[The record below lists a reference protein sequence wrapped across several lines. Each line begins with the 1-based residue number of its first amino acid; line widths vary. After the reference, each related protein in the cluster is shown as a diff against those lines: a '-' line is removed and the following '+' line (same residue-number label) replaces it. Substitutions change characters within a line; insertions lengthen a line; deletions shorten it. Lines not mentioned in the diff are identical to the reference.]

1 MNFSDSIIIG
11 QIVGIDFSDPRIIG
25 LTLIIIGV
33 IGLVGGFLKI
43 GVFEINLQT
52 AKGRV
57 ITIILSLLVIVGLA
71 IMVIDMVIFR

>member
-1 MNFSDSIIIG
+1 MLNY
-11 QIVGIDFSDPRIIG
+11 
-25 LTLIIIGV
+25 LIIGV

-43 GVFEINLQT
+43 SIFEINLQT